1 LNTTSKTTDPG
12 SIHFAADAMVGRLAR
27 WLLVLGY
34 DTIFNVKLSANQLIE
49 KARKENR
56 ILLTRSSRLIEEN
69 SDLKSVLIKQDKPWQ
84 QLVFIQNNFKLG
96 TNWIFTR
103 CTKCNVKVNT
113 ISKEKIQNSVPLD
126 VLKFS
131 EKFYQCPN
139 CDKIFWEGSHYK
151 RFLEFLKKINTL
163 NETEIV

>member
-1 LNTTSKTTDPG
+1 LNTNSKTTDPD
-12 SIHFAADAMVGRLAR
+12 SIRFAADVMVGRLAR

-34 DTIFNVKLSANQLIE
+34 DTIYDVNWSSIQLVK

-56 ILLTRSSRLIEEN
+56 VLLTRSSRLIDEN
-69 SDLKSVLIKQDKPWQ
+69 SDLKSLLIKEDKPWQ
-84 QLVFIQNNFKLG
+84 QLVFIKEVCNLG
-96 TNWIFTR
+96 TDWIFTR

-113 ISKEKIQNSVPLD
+113 ISKEKIQNSVPPD

-163 NETEIV
+163 NKTEMV

>member
-1 LNTTSKTTDPG
+1 LSTILKTTDPD
-12 SIHFAADAMVGRLAR
+12 SIRFAADVMIGRLAR

-34 DTIFNVKLSANQLIE
+34 DTIYNVKWSANQLVGRAGI
-49 KARKENR
+49 ENR
-56 ILLTRSSRLIEEN
+56 VLLTRSSRLIDEN
-69 SDLKSVLIKQDKPWQ
+69 SDLKSLLIKQDNPWH
-84 QLVFIQNNFKLG
+84 QLVFIQDTFNLG

-113 ISKEKIQNSVPLD
+113 ISKEKVQNSVPPD

-131 EKFYQCPN
+131 EKFYHCPN
-139 CDKIFWEGSHYK
+139 CNEIFWEGSHYK

-163 NETEIV
+163 NETGLT